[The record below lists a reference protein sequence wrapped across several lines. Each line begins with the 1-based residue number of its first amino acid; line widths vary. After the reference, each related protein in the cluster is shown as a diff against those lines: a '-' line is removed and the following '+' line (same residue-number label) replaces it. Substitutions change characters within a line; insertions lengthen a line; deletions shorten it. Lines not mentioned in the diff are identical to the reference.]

1 MEGNL
6 FFNQPATLP
15 FTMSS
20 TILYHG
26 NCIDGFTAAFL
37 AHTAL
42 TEQGVADIKMY
53 PVAPTGVGLPHL
65 KEFAG
70 RHILMV
76 DISFDQ
82 AKRAAWTAA
91 GALSIQCIDH
101 HATSCSH
108 WSAEANPIHVE
119 SCAAL
124 QVFRHFFPQQEVPFW
139 LEVIDRIDRW
149 DNPTDADRCVRELL
163 NIMAH
168 KPVQHKDS
176 IQAVLAEMRDWI
188 ALINT
193 PEGQVQQ
200 LTIGKAL
207 LDKKEASLCQ
217 ILEKGTFLTI
227 GFEQQQAW
235 QLPASW
241 LGANLYL
248 IDNTDVLIDTT
259 EASHIIFVNR
269 PGVDVFINYRRK
281 SFVKRG
287 GFKKGYSAMDDS
299 DQKNSIIYYA
309 RSRNFN
315 LTEGTIFR
323 GHPTAAGATLIQGE
337 APHFPFL
344 LTA

>member
-1 MEGNL
+1 
-6 FFNQPATLP
+6 
-15 FTMSS
+15 
-20 TILYHG
+20 
-26 NCIDGFTAAFL
+26 
-37 AHTAL
+37 
-42 TEQGVADIKMY
+42 
-53 PVAPTGVGLPHL
+53 
-65 KEFAG
+65 
-70 RHILMV
+70 MV